1 MTGTV
6 VRIGAGSEEG
16 AQPSRRERAAE
27 RALVLN
33 VTYEPVSIVSQ
44 RRALVLVLSEKVE
57 LLHGTGRVVHSA
69 ERQFD
74 LPSVVKLRYHV
85 RVPYRRR
92 APLTRRAVF
101 ARDGHRCV
109 YCSRPAECIDHVH
122 PRSRG
127 GEHAWE
133 NVVAACRSCNLH
145 KGDKELAATSLRL
158 AGPPVAPPALS
169 WVALAVPRVPPDWAQ
184 YLPGDVPIPA

>member
-1 MTGTV
+1 MSGTV
-6 VRIGAGSEEG
+6 VHIGAGSEEG
-16 AQPSRRERAAE
+16 AQPADRPRTAQ

-44 RRALVLVLSEKVE
+44 RRALILVLSDKVE
-57 LLHGTGRVVHSA
+57 MLHGTGNVVRSA
-69 ERQFD
+69 QLHFD
-74 LPSVVKLRYHV
+74 LPSVVRLRYHV

-101 ARDGHRCV
+101 ARDGHRCA
-109 YCSRPAECIDHVH
+109 YCNRPAECIDHVQ

-127 GEHAWE
+127 GEHVWE
-133 NVVAACRSCNLH
+133 NVVASCRSCNLR
-145 KGDKELAATSLRL
+145 KGDKDLSATPYRL
-158 AGPPVAPPALS
+158 ARTPVAPPALS
-169 WVALAVPRVPPDWAQ
+169 WVALAVSRVPEDWAP